1 MNLFAISGL
10 ACGISCLILAVITL
24 IFGRKKL
31 HFFLFL
37 FNIVVTIWG
46 SGLFL
51 VGIADTEAKALF
63 AWKFAHFGGLFIGIL
78 FYHLVCIFCD
88 IKRRKTL
95 YFGYLQAAILNF
107 LNLGSNLI
115 FHKTQR
121 VFDIYHIQPTL
132 LHIAGIFLYLLFVL
146 ISYYELINYFR
157 HTKGFKRTQTLY
169 LIFGFLVGFIG
180 GTTVFLPEFG
190 VNIYPIGTFGIP
202 IYCLII
208 TYAILKHKFMD
219 IGIAFSQIAVYVM
232 IFTLFV
238 GIPLGFLF
246 MNTFALAGLSVGIFC
261 LFLSLITLILG
272 KAKIHRILSLF
283 NIAVAVWGFGGFIV
297 GIARNEAMAIFGWK
311 FAHIG
316 GMFVSVLFFHLVCIL
331 CMIRR
336 KKLLIFGYSQAII
349 FNLISWIPDKLI
361 TKTRFA
367 YGLYYNDATIIFSLA
382 VLSYILLVS
391 LSFWELVNFVKRS
404 RGVRH
409 TQTLYIIFGFLCG
422 FIGGTSTF
430 LPEFG
435 IDIFYPFGNF
445 GIVLYACVVT
455 YAILKFRL
463 LNIDIALTRAGIF
476 VFVYTLVL
484 GLPFALATLGK
495 DNLIAILGDR
505 WWVAPLGLMAA
516 LATSGPYIYL
526 YIQHRAEERLLREQK
541 RYHNILKQASRGMT
555 RIRNLQRLMNLI
567 THILSKTVRIKSVA
581 IYLFDEKKDCF
592 ALRSQRDSKKLA
604 YPEEIS
610 SSSPLIALLSAVK
623 EPVVYDEMKQR
634 VQDEFD
640 TDISDSLELMSLLEA
655 NMIVPTFLED
665 KFLGFLVLGD
675 KLSGKPY
682 TPEDIN
688 VFSVLASQAALAIEN
703 AEFYQEAQEMQE
715 QIGQAE
721 KMATIGT
728 MADGLSHQIN
738 NRFHALALISG
749 NTLDTLKIFEKEK
762 GVQGKEMREL
772 FDELEY
778 AFGRVQANV
787 IQGGEIVKGL
797 LKYSKKGEE
806 GFKAVSL
813 SEIVENTLE
822 MVQYKVKLAEFE
834 LVKDYPEED
843 HKVVGNLVQLQE
855 VFFNLIDNGYDAIKE
870 RKETL
875 KEEGYKGRITI
886 SARPKGKSLEI
897 VVEDNG
903 MGVKGDNL
911 KKMFT
916 PFFTTKATA
925 NKGTGLGLYVIRRI
939 ISEMHKGS
947 VEVESE
953 HGKGTRFIIRLPLA

>member
-1 MNLFAISGL
+1 MDIRIAFSRIAVYAMILALVVGMPIGFLLMNLFALAGL
-10 ACGISCLILAVITL
+10 TVGVFCFILSFITL
-24 IFGRKKL
+24 VVGKTKL
-31 HFFLFL
+31 HRLLML
-37 FNIVVTIWG
+37 FNIAVTFWG
-46 SGLFL
+46 
-51 VGIADTEAKALF
+51 VGSFIAGVATRESIGILG
-63 AWKFAHFGGLFIGIL
+63 WKIAHFGGFFIGTF
-78 FYHLVCIFCD
+78 FYHLVCVLC
-88 IKRRKTL
+88 KVSRRRV
-95 YFGYLQAAILNF
+95 LQFAYTQAI
-107 LNLGSNLI
+107 
-115 FHKTQR
+115 
-121 VFDIYHIQPTL
+121 
-132 LHIAGIFLYLLFVL
+132 
-146 ISYYELINYFR
+146 
-157 HTKGFKRTQTLY
+157 
-169 LIFGFLVGFIG
+169 
-180 GTTVFLPEFG
+180 
-190 VNIYPIGTFGIP
+190 
-202 IYCLII
+202 
-208 TYAILKHKFMD
+208 
-219 IGIAFSQIAVYVM
+219 
-232 IFTLFV
+232 
-238 GIPLGFLF
+238 
-246 MNTFALAGLSVGIFC
+246 
-261 LFLSLITLILG
+261 
-272 KAKIHRILSLF
+272 LF
-283 NIAVAVWGFGGFIV
+283 NIL
-297 GIARNEAMAIFGWK
+297 N
-311 FAHIG
+311 
-316 GMFVSVLFFHLVCIL
+316 L
-331 CMIRR
+331 CTPY
-336 KKLLIFGYSQAII
+336 LI
-349 FNLISWIPDKLI
+349 N
-361 TKTRFA
+361 KTRVAF
-367 YGLYYNDATIIFSLA
+367 GIYYNEVTPLLLLGIICYVSLI
-382 VLSYILLVS
+382 VLSY
-391 LSFWELVNFVKRS
+391 FELTRFLGKS
-404 RGVRH
+404 RG
-409 TQTLYIIFGFLCG
+409 TQRTQALYIIFGFLCG

-463 LNIDIALTRAGIF
+463 LNINIALTRAGIF

-484 GLPFALATLGK
+484 GLPFALATWGSST
-495 DNLIAILGDR
+495 LITLFGGR
-505 WWVAPLGLMAA
+505 WWIAPLGLMAA

-526 YIQHRAEERLLREQK
+526 YIQHRAEERLLWEQN
-541 RYHNILKQASRGMT
+541 RYHNTLKQASRGMT
-555 RIRNLQRLMNLI
+555 RVRNLQRLLNLI
-567 THILSKTVRIKSVA
+567 THVLTKIVKIKRVA
-581 IYLFDEKKDCF
+581 IYLLDEKNGCF
-592 ALRSQRDSKKLA
+592 VLKSQRGKDSAA
-604 YPEEIS
+604 YPREINA
-610 SSSPLIALLSAVK
+610 SSPLTTLMSDMK
-623 EPVVYDEMKQR
+623 EPFVYDELKQQ

-640 TDISDSLELMSLLEA
+640 TNVSGALEQMAMLEA

-665 KFLGFLVLGD
+665 KFLGFLALGD
-675 KLSGKPY
+675 KFSGKPY

-715 QIGQAE
+715 QIAQAE

-787 IQGGEIVKGL
+787 LQGGEIVKGL

-813 SEIVENTLE
+813 SEIIENTLE
-822 MVQYKVKLAEFE
+822 MVQYKVKLADFE
-834 LVKDYPEED
+834 LVKDYPEKD
-843 HKVVGNLVQLQE
+843 HKIYGNLVQLQE

-875 KEEGYKGRITI
+875 KEEGYKGRIRI
-886 SARPKGKSLEI
+886 SARPEGKSLEI

-903 MGVKGDNL
+903 MGVKEGNL

-953 HGKGTRFIIRLPLA
+953 HGKGTKFIIHLPLA